1 MTDKSPGDQSA
12 AADLVNERL
21 LQLLEQ
27 VVANQAVQAS
37 ANLQDEI
44 AERLRASVQYR
55 DGQDQTASPLGYDQL
70 ELGLRFTSL
79 TNGLGRFGSHGERD
93 VALLPAPLLD
103 RGTLSFA
110 PLPATAVT
118 LLLFGPGGGQ
128 LATIDVAGGDALI
141 VDGFPEVAW
150 VQLNDRHGRPIR
162 LGFPRRGRISPRST
176 GATRRPAPRSAG
188 TRAT

>member
-1 MTDKSPGDQSA
+1 MTDKSPGDQA
-12 AADLVNERL
+12 AAGDLVNERL

-37 ANLQDEI
+37 ANLQDEL
-44 AERLRASVQYR
+44 AERLRAAVEYR
-55 DGQDQTASPLGYDQL
+55 DSENQTATPLGYAQL
-70 ELGLRFTSL
+70 ELGLRFTAVS
-79 TNGLGRFGSHGERD
+79 NGLGRFGSHGERD

-103 RGTLSFA
+103 RGALSFA
-110 PLPATAVT
+110 PLPATAAT

-128 LATIDVAGGDALI
+128 LATIDVTGGDALI

-162 LGFPRRGRISPRST
+162 LGFPRRGRIARSA
-176 GATRRPAPRSAG
+176 GAAHRHDPRSAG